1 MKKDFSISKVIKYL
15 SLLLVIL
22 QIIIFLLIIFIV
34 NFTKEEL
41 NLLKQKITLIA
52 IISIALTVF
61 FGNIIIILSIRFIS
75 RPLKRISSDLEK
87 ATFGSTTKIPKTK
100 IKELN
105 SLIDSVE
112 KLNHS
117 ALSYSSALSFAID
130 RFSIG
135 FFFSIDRKEVYCTQ
149 SFFDIC
155 ELDEIEGHYPYED
168 FQKFFDM
175 IIANPHPD
183 IPSTYRIG
191 EDKWI
196 NITTTQEKPFLLG
209 IVNDSTNQVLEI
221 ERLEKERDYDHLTNL
236 YLRPAFTKEA
246 EKFFE
251 NPEGKIMAL
260 LMWDIDK
267 LKFIN
272 DTYGHEF
279 GDKYLTTFSDVIKT
293 LEKYDAVVS
302 RRSGDEFWALIVG
315 STHMELIK
323 IINEVRTKI
332 QETYVEVGDNCYE
345 KLKASMGIA
354 WYPDDGKDLETLI
367 NVADFSLY
375 EMKFSLAGIRP
386 LNYDEPDPAV
396 YKQHYNQEFQQLIE
410 GDRLTFAYQPIV
422 CTKTGEIFGYEML
435 MRIFSE
441 IIITPRKLIA
451 IAKLYS
457 KLHLIEDITFNR
469 ALEEYLLNQEHFNG
483 RKVFLN
489 SFANILL
496 TDKTI
501 KKISKPFQ
509 NSLDMLVVEL
519 IDMENGEE
527 ELLRYKNEV
536 LRDLKAEIAIDNF
549 TGNFDQ
555 LEMADLNIKYLKID
569 MTIINNINKDY
580 EHKRLLSEIIDYAQM
595 RNIKTIAVGVKNYD
609 ELKYLVEAGI
619 DYVQGYYLGH
629 PTARP
634 IEISPSLSKKIK
646 SLNK

>member
-1 MKKDFSISKVIKYL
+1 MLKWE
-15 SLLLVIL
+15 
-22 QIIIFLLIIFIV
+22 II
-34 NFTKEEL
+34 
-41 NLLKQKITLIA
+41 
-52 IISIALTVF
+52 
-61 FGNIIIILSIRFIS
+61 
-75 RPLKRISSDLEK
+75 
-87 ATFGSTTKIPKTK
+87 
-100 IKELN
+100 
-105 SLIDSVE
+105 
-112 KLNHS
+112 
-117 ALSYSSALSFAID
+117 
-130 RFSIG
+130 
-135 FFFSIDRKEVYCTQ
+135 
-149 SFFDIC
+149 
-155 ELDEIEGHYPYED
+155 
-168 FQKFFDM
+168 
-175 IIANPHPD
+175 
-183 IPSTYRIG
+183 
-191 EDKWI
+191 
-196 NITTTQEKPFLLG
+196 
-209 IVNDSTNQVLEI
+209 
-221 ERLEKERDYDHLTNL
+221 
-236 YLRPAFTKEA
+236 
-246 EKFFE
+246 
-251 NPEGKIMAL
+251 
-260 LMWDIDK
+260 
-267 LKFIN
+267 
-272 DTYGHEF
+272 
-279 GDKYLTTFSDVIKT
+279 
-293 LEKYDAVVS
+293 
-302 RRSGDEFWALIVG
+302 
-315 STHMELIK
+315 
-323 IINEVRTKI
+323 VR
-332 QETYVEVGDNCYE
+332 

-422 CTKTGEIFGYEML
+422 STKTGEIFGYEML

-451 IAKLYS
+451 IANLYS

-536 LRDLKAEIAIDNF
+536 LGDLKAEIAIDNF